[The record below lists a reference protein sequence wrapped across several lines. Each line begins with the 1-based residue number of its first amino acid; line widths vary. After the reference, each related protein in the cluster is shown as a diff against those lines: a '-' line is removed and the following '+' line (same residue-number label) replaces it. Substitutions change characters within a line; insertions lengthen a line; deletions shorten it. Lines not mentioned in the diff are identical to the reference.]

1 MFYFLQLQLFGTL
14 DPMGREKGIN
24 AGANVLMPNLSP
36 TDVRK
41 KYTLYDNKICTGDEA
56 AQCIEC
62 LKNKIKTT
70 GCEIVTDRGDY
81 KKINTN

>member
-1 MFYFLQLQLFGTL
+1 
-14 DPMGREKGIN
+14 
-24 AGANVLMPNLSP
+24 MPNLSP

-62 LKNKIKTT
+62 LKNRIKTT

-81 KKINTN
+81 KKENK

>member
-1 MFYFLQLQLFGTL
+1 
-14 DPMGREKGIN
+14 
-24 AGANVLMPNLSP
+24 MPNLSP

-62 LKNKIKTT
+62 LKNKSKTT